1 MHRSGRAIVITPN
14 GEQKSFFASLFD
26 FQFTSFITLRFLKV
40 IYAVLVA
47 VILLGGVVF
56 LIAGL
61 ASGTASGVLVGLIV
75 APLATLFYL
84 ILARIYLEVIA
95 MFFRIGDNTSLAVQ
109 LLGGNRPGQGQQY
122 GYGQPWGGAPA
133 PGGPAGQP
141 PASQYGPP
149 PTGYRQPP
157 AGYEQPPSGYG
168 QQAPPPADPYGQQGW
183 GPTPPQE

>member
-122 GYGQPWGGAPA
+122 GYGQPWGAPA